1 MHNSNR
7 LLKGF
12 RGLCHKLRLCTQKN
26 QLMSSSTLMFHLKSY
41 WVDWPA
47 GGHMHL
53 AGGFII
59 QISILPKFKYV
70 LLMLYR
76 KSTKRGRE
84 KERETEFYYI
94 LEIYHKHVF
103 VCFQRVCIIYVLML
117 LCKGNR
123 WCHWRRIDSKRRW

>member
-1 MHNSNR
+1 
-7 LLKGF
+7 
-12 RGLCHKLRLCTQKN
+12 
-26 QLMSSSTLMFHLKSY
+26 
-41 WVDWPA
+41 
-47 GGHMHL
+47 MHL
-53 AGGFII
+53 AGGSII

-103 VCFQRVCIIYVLML
+103 VCVQRVCIIYVLML

-123 WCHWRRIDSKRRW
+123 

>member
-1 MHNSNR
+1 
-7 LLKGF
+7 
-12 RGLCHKLRLCTQKN
+12 
-26 QLMSSSTLMFHLKSY
+26 
-41 WVDWPA
+41 
-47 GGHMHL
+47 MHL

-59 QISILPKFKYV
+59 QISILPKFQYV

-103 VCFQRVCIIYVLML
+103 VCFQRVCKIYVLML

-123 WCHWRRIDSKRRW
+123 

>member
-1 MHNSNR
+1 
-7 LLKGF
+7 
-12 RGLCHKLRLCTQKN
+12 
-26 QLMSSSTLMFHLKSY
+26 
-41 WVDWPA
+41 
-47 GGHMHL
+47 MHL

-59 QISILPKFKYV
+59 QISILPKFQYV

-84 KERETEFYYI
+84 KERETELYYI

-123 WCHWRRIDSKRRW
+123 

>member
-1 MHNSNR
+1 
-7 LLKGF
+7 
-12 RGLCHKLRLCTQKN
+12 
-26 QLMSSSTLMFHLKSY
+26 
-41 WVDWPA
+41 
-47 GGHMHL
+47 MHL

-76 KSTKRGRE
+76 KSTKRER
-84 KERETEFYYI
+84 ERETEFYNI

-123 WCHWRRIDSKRRW
+123 